1 MTGVSVIV
9 DAMSLTRFSRRKFYW
24 LAAVAGFLAAAAWVI
39 HAVFTSTSSTAAIG
53 LIFVPVY
60 GAAAALVAMALL
72 FAAFTFND
80 AIAQRIA
87 WTDSRIV
94 GAGAI
99 ACAVLAF
106 GGSVW
111 LYRDAHA
118 IASNPKS
125 SPEALI
131 AVSQRWIPLWSEDV
145 VTALAKNPSTP
156 PKLLEAI
163 VRAGAGHHLVS
174 LVGANPNTPLALLEQ
189 IASGPPAYER
199 LAGLAEN
206 PKITPAIAERL
217 AAVQRKDLRDDL
229 DHRLYQTFVLAA
241 LARNPAT
248 PQAVFDRLAAQDK
261 PEYFLAVAVIYAE
274 RASCAQIRRAGES
287 GGENQVLR
295 STADSQLKRRGC

>member
-1 MTGVSVIV
+1 MT
-9 DAMSLTRFSRRKFYW
+9 AFSGRRLIYW
-24 LAAVAGFLAAAAWVI
+24 IATLLGFLCAAAWVI
-39 HAVFTSTSSTAAIG
+39 YAVFTSTSSTAAIG

-60 GAAAALVAMALL
+60 GTAAALLAVALL
-72 FAAFTFND
+72 FAVLTLND
-80 AIAQRIA
+80 ALAQRIS
-87 WTDSRIV
+87 WGSPRIV

-99 ACAVLAF
+99 FCAVLAF
-106 GGSVW
+106 AGSVW
-111 LYRDAHA
+111 QYRDAHA
-118 IASNPKS
+118 IASNPRS

-163 VRAGAGHHLVS
+163 VRAGAGHQLVS
-174 LVGANPNTPLALLEQ
+174 LVGANPNTPLELLES

-206 PKITPAIAERL
+206 PKITPAIAARL
-217 AAVQRKDLRDDL
+217 AGVQRKDLRDDL

-274 RASCAQIRRAGES
+274 RASCAQIRRAGET
-287 GGENQVLR
+287 GGDNQVLR
-295 STADSQLKRRGC
+295 NTAAGQLKRRGC